1 MITFFVSLLLLCV
14 LFGIGFSITGLLIGT
29 VFWVAVRLPLSI
41 MCFAVGL
48 VCCVTIILIPLG
60 LLLFKLGIRLLLP
73 GKLMFA

>member
-60 LLLFKLGIRLLLP
+60 ILLFKLGIRLLLP